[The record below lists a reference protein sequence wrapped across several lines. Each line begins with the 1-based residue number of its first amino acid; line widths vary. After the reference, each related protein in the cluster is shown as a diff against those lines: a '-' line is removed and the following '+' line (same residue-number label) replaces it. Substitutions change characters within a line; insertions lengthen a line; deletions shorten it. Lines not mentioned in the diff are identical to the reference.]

1 MSPFMDQIT
10 NSYHQLYATRYAQ
23 VSSLTLLV
31 WDYFVTLPDEEQL
44 LWHGRWTYPRAL
56 FFIVSPLLSQSTTI
70 RALVPFAESI
80 SDNNMADLQ
89 HSRWIR
95 PQKYSE
101 IVRAT
106 LSQDSGLVVTTDPS
120 LLHSRFSCQAWGH
133 HIIEA
138 TGTSIV
144 FCVHLILA
152 FRIYGLY
159 GRSRWI
165 TIFLAIMLL
174 ATLSGEIY
182 VAIRLAPNFTRIPL
196 PFMVNM
202 FVCLPSESVDTS
214 LFFVPAIAFDIV
226 ALVLVVAR
234 GVSHMR
240 MQRNYG
246 FTGSSIMRIML
257 RDSVLHFLIILV
269 VYIALAVSWIKLEI
283 AQRFLLHGY
292 AVSAISM
299 TATRMLLNLKR
310 EALRSPHSSNNS
322 SGSER
327 MNRHEHIEL
336 PVLVPQAAPVIIDIK

>member
-10 NSYHQLYATRYAQ
+10 SSYHQLYATRYAQ

-56 FFIVSPLLSQSTTI
+56 FFINRYQTIIWQIFNTVGTCSPPSTPSPLVL
-70 RALVPFAESI
+70 RFCLGNKAGFAPR
-80 SDNNMADLQ
+80 NTQA
-89 HSRWIR
+89 
-95 PQKYSE
+95 
-101 IVRAT
+101 
-106 LSQDSGLVVTTDPS
+106 DSGLAVTTDTS
-120 LLHSRFSCQAWGH
+120 LLRSQCSCQAWGR

-165 TIFLAIMLL
+165 TMFLAIMLL

-182 VAIRLAPNFTRIPL
+182 VAIRLAPDFARIPL
-196 PFMVNM
+196 PFMVNL
-202 FVCLPSESVDTS
+202 FVCLPSETVDTS
-214 LFFVPAIAFDIV
+214 LFFVPAIVFDIV

-246 FTGSSIMRIML
+246 FNESSIMRIML

-269 VYIALAVSWIKLEI
+269 VYITLAVSWIKLEI

-310 EALRSPHSSNNS
+310 EASRSPHSSNNS

-336 PVLVPQAAPVIIDIK
+336 PVLALQAAPAILDIK

>member
-1 MSPFMDQIT
+1 
-10 NSYHQLYATRYAQ
+10 
-23 VSSLTLLV
+23 
-31 WDYFVTLPDEEQL
+31 
-44 LWHGRWTYPRAL
+44 
-56 FFIVSPLLSQSTTI
+56 
-70 RALVPFAESI
+70 
-80 SDNNMADLQ
+80 MADIQ
-89 HSRWIR
+89 HDCWICAEKL
-95 PQKYSE
+95 PN

-106 LSQDSGLVVTTDPS
+106 PSQFSGLVVTTNAS
-120 LLHSRFSCQAWGH
+120 LHSRFSCQAWGH

-138 TGTSIV
+138 AGTSIV

-165 TIFLAIMLL
+165 TIFLAIVLV

-202 FVCLPSESVDTS
+202 FVCLPSETVDTS
-214 LFFVPAIAFDIV
+214 LFFVPAIVFDIV
-226 ALVLVVAR
+226 ALALVVAR

-269 VYIALAVSWIKLEI
+269 VYIALAVSWIKLDI

-336 PVLVPQAAPVIIDIK
+336 PVLVPQAAPVVIDIK

>member
-1 MSPFMDQIT
+1 MSLFMDQIT
-10 NSYHQLYATRYAQ
+10 SSYHQLYATRYAQ

-56 FFIVSPLLSQSTTI
+56 FFINRYQTIIWQIFNTIAGFAPRNSQTLCVPPLLNFQ
-70 RALVPFAESI
+70 
-80 SDNNMADLQ
+80 
-89 HSRWIR
+89 
-95 PQKYSE
+95 
-101 IVRAT
+101 
-106 LSQDSGLVVTTDPS
+106 G
-120 LLHSRFSCQAWGH
+120 QAWGH

-138 TGTSIV
+138 AGTSIV

-165 TIFLAIMLL
+165 TIFLAIVLV

-202 FVCLPSESVDTS
+202 FVCLPSETVDTS
-214 LFFVPAIAFDIV
+214 LFFVPAIVFDIV
-226 ALVLVVAR
+226 ALALVVAR

-269 VYIALAVSWIKLEI
+269 VYIALAVSWIKLDI

-336 PVLVPQAAPVIIDIK
+336 PVLVPQAAPVVIDIK